1 MIPSLLYP
9 LSEPLLDVLVGL
21 FLVRVG
27 PQFEDGLSNSGKV
40 GEYELRGERFKLRNV
55 HTEGEDNKL
64 GIGIRR
70 VNREQKRREEEKRER
85 WIDWMSE
92 SFSNDLYMKRWAT
105 GICLRSPAQEDEIP
119 NVNRDTGALKGTDL
133 IDNRYA

>member
-27 PQFEDGLSNSGKV
+27 PQFEDGLSNSGKI
-40 GEYELRGERFKLRNV
+40 GEYELRGERFKQRNV
-55 HTEGEDNKL
+55 HSEGEVNKL

-70 VNREQKRREEEKRER
+70 VNREQKRREEEKR
-85 WIDWMSE
+85 
-92 SFSNDLYMKRWAT
+92 
-105 GICLRSPAQEDEIP
+105 G
-119 NVNRDTGALKGTDL
+119 NVYKGGG
-133 IDNRYA
+133 NGW

>member
-27 PQFEDGLSNSGKV
+27 PQFEDGLSNSGKI
-40 GEYELRGERFKLRNV
+40 GEYELRGERFKQKNV
-55 HTEGEDNKL
+55 HSEGEVNKL
-64 GIGIRR
+64 GIGSRS

-92 SFSNDLYMKRWAT
+92 SFSNDFIYEEMGDWDLSTITST
-105 GICLRSPAQEDEIP
+105 GR
-119 NVNRDTGALKGTDL
+119 
-133 IDNRYA
+133 